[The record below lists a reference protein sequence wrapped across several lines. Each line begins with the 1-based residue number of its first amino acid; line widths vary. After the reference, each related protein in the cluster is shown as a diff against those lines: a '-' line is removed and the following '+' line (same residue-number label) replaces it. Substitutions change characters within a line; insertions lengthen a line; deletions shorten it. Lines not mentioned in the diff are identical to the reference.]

1 MNIGLHKR
9 PRLATVLTTIYFIG
23 VLISACVLYV
33 LRFDMS
39 EHAVW
44 ITYRIVGVTMF
55 IGIIS
60 IYYTARSREQRI
72 IYLEKKKDDN
82 VNATVVSENSQS
94 VIDGNAIHEIIKSGE
109 RVPQRVLNEICNR
122 VGAGSGAIY
131 VNVNGSL
138 ELKYGYALDKAL
150 SISYNF
156 GEGLVGRVAAEGKR
170 LYLDQLPEGYITVV
184 SGLGNS
190 SPRRLALVP
199 VKAEDRLAGVLEIAT
214 FSDLNEST
222 LAHLEESVEAIAS
235 TIY

>member
-9 PRLATVLTTIYFIG
+9 PRLATLLTTVYFIG
-23 VLISACVLYV
+23 VLISACVLYT
-33 LRFDMS
+33 LQFETS
-39 EHAVW
+39 PHAIW
-44 ITYRIVGVTMF
+44 ITYRIVGVTLF

-60 IYYTARSREQRI
+60 IYYTARSRDERV
-72 IYLEKKKDDN
+72 IYLDSKKEE
-82 VNATVVSENSQS
+82 SENVSSKEENVQS
-94 VIDGNAIHEIIKSGE
+94 PIDDQAIREIVSSGE
-109 RVPQRVLNEICNR
+109 RVPQRVLNEICSR
-122 VGAGSGAIY
+122 VGAGTGAIY
-131 VNVNGSL
+131 ANVNGTL
-138 ELKYGYALDKAL
+138 ELKYGYALAKHV

-190 SPRRLALVP
+190 SPKRLALVP
-199 VKAEDRLAGVLEIAT
+199 VRSQDGLAGVLEIAT

-222 LAHLEESVEAIAS
+222 LVHLEESVGAIAS

>member
-9 PRLATVLTTIYFIG
+9 PKLATLLTTIYFIG
-23 VLISACVLYV
+23 VLISACVLYM
-33 LRFDMS
+33 LQYESS

-44 ITYRIVGVTMF
+44 MTYRIVGVTMF

-60 IYYTARSREQRI
+60 IYYTARSRDERV
-72 IYLEKKKDDN
+72 IYLDSKKEENVETSTANEK
-82 VNATVVSENSQS
+82 TES
-94 VIDGNAIHEIIKSGE
+94 VIDNNTIRQIIDSGE

-131 VNVNGSL
+131 ANVNGSL
-138 ELKYGYALDKAL
+138 ELKYGYALDKTL
-150 SISYNF
+150 SISYGF

-222 LAHLEESVEAIAS
+222 LAHLEESAEAIAS

>member
-9 PRLATVLTTIYFIG
+9 PRLATLLTTVYFIG
-23 VLISACVLYV
+23 MLISACVLYM
-33 LRFDMS
+33 LQFDMS
-39 EHAVW
+39 QHAVW

-55 IGIIS
+55 TGIIA
-60 IYYTARSREQRI
+60 IYYTARSRNERV
-72 IYLEKKKDDN
+72 IYLDKRKEGTQN
-82 VNATVVSENSQS
+82 TSGTTENAESI
-94 VIDGNAIHEIIKSGE
+94 IDHNTIREIIDSGE
-109 RVPQRVLNEICNR
+109 RVPQRVLNELCNR
-122 VGAGSGAIY
+122 VGAGIGAIY
-131 VNVNGSL
+131 ANVNGKL
-138 ELKYGYALDKAL
+138 ELKYGYALDKDMSL
-150 SISYNF
+150 TYSF

-199 VKAEDRLAGVLEIAT
+199 VKADNRLAGVMEIAT

-222 LAHLEESVEAIAS
+222 LVHLEESAGAIAS